1 MEEYPDRITLKDDGM
16 YHWRY
21 QLSKEQAREH
31 WITMIWICTI
41 VTTVVAVIMTMLIG
55 LKEVWPYLLL
65 LYGMLVGLPALIG
78 YLTLGWDS
86 RSYTMDE
93 ECIRHKHAT
102 KGGDAFI
109 FYKKVKEAYVE
120 KNAFTIKEGIT
131 TYSGLRNLDFST
143 LKSKGV
149 KAYIVEREYA
159 WTGDPYTTIL
169 DDFEYLSKL

>member
-120 KNAFTIKEGIT
+120 RNAFTIKEGIT
-131 TYSGLRNLDFST
+131 TYTVYVPPEDVRFMKDY
-143 LKSKGV
+143 LKKRIPPEAVTWHEIRGGP
-149 KAYIVEREYA
+149 E
-159 WTGDPYTTIL
+159 
-169 DDFEYLSKL
+169 